1 MPGVPSVIPIS
12 VVPPSADAHFVA
24 AHVPDAS
31 TRRFMAL
38 PPNTALELTPL
49 RGPEIAP
56 FLMVR
61 IGLK

>member
-1 MPGVPSVIPIS
+1 MPQLGGLW
-12 VVPPSADAHFVA
+12 
-24 AHVPDAS
+24 
-31 TRRFMAL
+31 AL
-38 PPNTALELTPL
+38 TPNTALELTPL